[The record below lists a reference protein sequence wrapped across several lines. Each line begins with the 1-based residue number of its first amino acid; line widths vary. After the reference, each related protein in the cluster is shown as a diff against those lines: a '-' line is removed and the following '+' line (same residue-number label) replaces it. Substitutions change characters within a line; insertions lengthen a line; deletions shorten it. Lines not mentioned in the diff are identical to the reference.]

1 MQNGRRLAGRVA
13 LVTGAGG
20 GIGAA
25 TAARLASEGAAVG
38 VIDLQVDGVQNTVAN
53 LESAGGR
60 ALALVGDVSS
70 AATVADLVRQARE
83 RFGRVD
89 ILVNNAG
96 INRDALAVKLT
107 EEQWDAVMAVN
118 LKAAFLC
125 AQAVQP
131 HMREAGGGAIVN
143 TASIAALGNVGQ
155 ANYAASKAGVI
166 GLTKTLA
173 LEWARYGI
181 RVNCVAPGGTE
192 TRMTAGIPPEIRE
205 KLMGTIPLKRF
216 AQPSEIAAVHAFLVS
231 DDASFVTGQ
240 VLFADGGASVGST
253 F

>member
-1 MQNGRRLAGRVA
+1 MKRLEGKVA

-25 TAARLASEGAAVG
+25 TAERLASEGARIG
-38 VIDLQVDGVQNTVAN
+38 VIDLVADGVHQTVEAIRC
-53 LESAGGR
+53 AGGD
-60 ALALVGDVSS
+60 AVELVGDVSS
-70 AATVADLVRQARE
+70 AATIGDLVARVKE

-89 ILVNNAG
+89 ILINNAG
-96 INRDALAVKLT
+96 INRDALAARLT
-107 EEQWDAVMAVN
+107 EEQWDQVLTVN
-118 LKAAFLC
+118 LKATFLC

-131 HMREAGGGAIVN
+131 IMREQNDGRIVN

-155 ANYAASKAGVI
+155 ANYAASKAGII

-181 RVNCVAPGGTE
+181 RVNCLAPGGTE
-192 TRMTAGIPPEIRE
+192 TRMTAGIPAEVRE
-205 KLMGTIPLKRF
+205 KLTGAIPLKRF
-216 AQPSEIAAVHAFLVS
+216 ARPNEIAAAHAFLVS
-231 DDASFVTGQ
+231 DDASFITGQ
-240 VLFADGGASVGST
+240 VLFVDGGASIGST

>member
-1 MQNGRRLAGRVA
+1 M
-13 LVTGAGG
+13 TGAGG

>member
-1 MQNGRRLAGRVA
+1 MKRLEGKVA

-25 TAARLASEGAAVG
+25 TAQRLAIEGAQIG
-38 VIDLQVDGVQNTVAN
+38 VIDLMADGVRETARAI
-53 LESAGGR
+53 ESAGG
-60 ALALVGDVSS
+60 LAIELVGDVSN
-70 AATVADLVRQARE
+70 AATVTALVAQAKE
-83 RFGRVD
+83 YFGRVH
-89 ILVNNAG
+89 ILINNAG
-96 INRDALAVKLT
+96 INRDALAARLT
-107 EEQWDAVMAVN
+107 EEQWDQVLTVN
-118 LKAAFLC
+118 LKATFLC

-131 HMREAGGGAIVN
+131 IMREQNDGRIVN

-181 RVNCVAPGGTE
+181 RVNCVAPGGTD
-192 TRMTAGIPPEIRE
+192 TRMTAGIPADIRA
-205 KLMGTIPLKRF
+205 KLTETIPLKRF
-216 AQPSEIAAVHAFLVS
+216 AQASEIAAAHAFLVS
-231 DDASFVTGQ
+231 DDASFITGQ
-240 VLFADGGASVGST
+240 VLFVDGGASIGST